1 MCTAPDWH
9 QPYMLPP
16 EMVCDAPDVY
26 LLHASDGGSASG
38 IGASAGEAKLTV
50 PACLLDRL
58 RIGLW
63 G

>member
-1 MCTAPDWH
+1 MCTLAPDWH

-26 LLHASDGGSASG
+26 LLHAPDGGSAPG

-50 PACLLDRL
+50 PACLLD
-58 RIGLW
+58 
-63 G
+63 